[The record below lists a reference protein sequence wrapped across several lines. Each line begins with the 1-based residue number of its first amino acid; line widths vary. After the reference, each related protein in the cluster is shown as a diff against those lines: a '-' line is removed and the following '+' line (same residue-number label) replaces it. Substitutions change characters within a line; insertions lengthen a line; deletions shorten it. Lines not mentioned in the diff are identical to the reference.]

1 MYKETSESLA
11 AIIISNR
18 ILGLYSEK
26 AKSCMSEL
34 LRRREDDGDLFEYE
48 KYIEDQ
54 IQIIEDKNELSR
66 ANNGLFNM
74 ISSLSLVG
82 KMI

>member
-1 MYKETSESLA
+1 MYKETSKSLA

-74 ISSLSLVG
+74 ISSVG